1 MQKKK
6 LILIFFFT
14 EISFCKKNSNNFQF
28 CFEKLYGFLNNVIY
42 VLCVFFVMAIYAV
55 LFFKALNTLVFQTM
69 HVAKNVQVDKQV
81 CYIINIM
88 CMIKTKFGI
97 HDKI

>member
-1 MQKKK
+1 M
-6 LILIFFFT
+6 LFT
-14 EISFCKKNSNNFQF
+14 YCA
-28 CFEKLYGFLNNVIY
+28 
-42 VLCVFFVMAIYAV
+42 FFVMAIYAV
-55 LFFKALNTLVFQTM
+55 LFFKALNTLVFKTM
-69 HVAKNVQVDKQV
+69 HVDKNDQVNNQV